1 MAEILHK
8 ITIAALPAT
17 VYAAL
22 TEQRGLAGWWTENVR
37 AEPKIGAV
45 CRFRF
50 DADSGPDME
59 VVGLDDAKR
68 VHWRCVKHG
77 PDPKH
82 EWVGTDLL
90 FELEPEGANTVL
102 RFSHRRW
109 PEGSDYI
116 RHCSMKW
123 ATYLLGLK
131 RLLETGKG
139 TPYPRDV
146 RI

>member
-1 MAEILHK
+1 MAEILLK
-8 ITIAALPAT
+8 ITIAAPPAT

-37 AEPKIGAV
+37 ADPKIGAV
-45 CRFRF
+45 CSFRF

-59 VVGLDDAKR
+59 VVGLDNAKR
-68 VHWRCVKHG
+68 VHWCCIKHT
-77 PDPKH
+77 DPKH
-82 EWVGTDLL
+82 EWVGTELF

-109 PEGSDYI
+109 PEGTDFI
-116 RHCSMKW
+116 RYCSMKW
-123 ATYLLGLK
+123 ATFLLGLE
-131 RLLETGKG
+131 RLLEMGKG

>member
-8 ITIAALPAT
+8 ITIAAPPAA

-22 TEQRGLAGWWTENVR
+22 TEELGLARWWTEKVQ

-50 DADSGPDME
+50 DADTGPDME
-59 VVGLDDAKR
+59 VAGLDRAKR

-82 EWVGTDLL
+82 EWVGTELF

-109 PEGSDYI
+109 PEGSDFMRY
-116 RHCSMKW
+116 CSMKW

-131 RLLETGKG
+131 GLLEGGEG
-139 TPYPRDV
+139 TPYPRDAE
-146 RI
+146 I